1 MQTIK
6 LRTYMLLINTVF
18 LTISCANTNS
28 TLNQG
33 SSVLIAND
41 SIIRFSF
48 SLNQNHEIMINK
60 YAVEHCKHINK
71 KAVRGNQH
79 CDGSACEIAYFCE

>member
-1 MQTIK
+1 MKNTKI
-6 LRTYMLLINTVF
+6 LTYILLINMIF
-18 LTISCANTNS
+18 LTISCTNTDS
-28 TLNQG
+28 TLNKG

-48 SLNQNHEIMINK
+48 SLNQEHETIINK
-60 YAVEHCKHINK
+60 YAIEHCKHINK
-71 KAVRGNQH
+71 KAVRGNQQ